1 MSCRLCPVKE
11 QKAGGTGGGGG
22 GGMSLRYLFFIILS
36 CLCAGRTYAES
47 AGQTPYPEKSRVII
61 RESEAV
67 VTTGNV
73 TITNPG
79 SRPWLMQAWLED
91 ENGVREGSVYPEISR
106 LEPVFS
112 RRLLIAPSLSQW
124 REGRERLNWLVVRLI
139 PSVERDGRSRLT
151 IPVVL
156 RLKVFLRSHTAG
168 AEQEKPVMSCERR
181 QDGQL
186 MLHNGGRHYVTLTEL
201 KDEQG
206 RMVEGV
212 PLMVE
217 PGALQLAGMRRA
229 AGTYEYGYVNDRGTI
244 DYGRVACR

>member
-1 MSCRLCPVKE
+1 
-11 QKAGGTGGGGG
+11 
-22 GGMSLRYLFFIILS
+22 MSLRYMVFIVIS

-67 VTTGNV
+67 VTTGNL

-91 ENGVREGSVYPEISR
+91 ENGVREGNVYPEISR

-156 RLKVFLRSHTAG
+156 RLKVFLRSHAAG
-168 AEQEKPVMSCERR
+168 AEQEKPVLSCEHR
-181 QDGQL
+181 QGGML
-186 MLHNGGRHYVTLTEL
+186 ILHNSGKHYVTLMEL
-201 KDEQG
+201 KDGQD
-206 RMVEGV
+206 RMQEGL
-212 PLMVE
+212 PLMVA
-217 PGALQLAGMRRA
+217 PGGLQSVSGIAPGE
-229 AGTYEYGYVNDRGTI
+229 YEYGYVDDLGI
-244 DYGRVACR
+244 IEYGRVTCR

>member
-1 MSCRLCPVKE
+1 
-11 QKAGGTGGGGG
+11 
-22 GGMSLRYLFFIILS
+22 MSLRYMVFIVIS

-67 VTTGNV
+67 VTTGNL

-91 ENGVREGSVYPEISR
+91 ENGVREGRVYPEISR

-124 REGRERLNWLVVRLI
+124 REGREGRERLNWLVVRLI

-168 AEQEKPVMSCERR
+168 AEQEKPVLTCERR

-201 KDEQG
+201 KDGQG
-206 RMVEGV
+206 RMAEEL
-212 PLMVE
+212 PLMLA
-217 PGALQLAGMRRA
+217 PGAQQSAGSGMT
-229 AGTYEYGYVNDRGTI
+229 AGEYAYGYVDDRGII
-244 DYGRVACR
+244 DYGRVMCR

>member
-1 MSCRLCPVKE
+1 
-11 QKAGGTGGGGG
+11 
-22 GGMSLRYLFFIILS
+22 MSLRYMVFIVLS

-67 VTTGNV
+67 VTTGNL

-91 ENGVREGSVYPEISR
+91 ENGVREGHVYPEISR

-124 REGRERLNWLVVRLI
+124 REGREGLNWLVVRLI

-156 RLKVFLRSHTAG
+156 RLKVFLRSRTAG
-168 AEQEKPVMSCERR
+168 IEQEKPELFCER
-181 QDGQL
+181 QQGGIL
-186 MLHNGGRHYVTLTEL
+186 TLHNLGRHYVTLTAL

-206 RMVEGV
+206 RDAVGGM
-212 PLMVE
+212 LMLE
-217 PGALQLAGMRRA
+217 PRTQQSVGNEMKPGE
-229 AGTYEYGYVNDRGTI
+229 YEYGYVDDWGFI
-244 DYGRVACR
+244 EYGRVTCS

>member
-1 MSCRLCPVKE
+1 
-11 QKAGGTGGGGG
+11 
-22 GGMSLRYLFFIILS
+22 MSLRYMVFIVLS

-67 VTTGNV
+67 VTTGNL

-91 ENGVREGSVYPEISR
+91 ENGVREGHVYPEISR

-124 REGRERLNWLVVRLI
+124 REGREGLNWLVVRLI

-156 RLKVFLRSHTAG
+156 RLKVYLRSRTSG
-168 AEQEKPVMSCERR
+168 AEQEVPQLTCERR

-201 KDEQG
+201 KDGQG
-206 RMVEGV
+206 RLAEGP
-212 PLMVE
+212 PLMVA
-217 PGALQLAGMRRA
+217 PGGQQAAGSGMS
-229 AGTYEYGYVNDRGTI
+229 AGTYEYGYVDDRGII
-244 DYGRVACR
+244 DYGRVMCR

>member
-1 MSCRLCPVKE
+1 
-11 QKAGGTGGGGG
+11 
-22 GGMSLRYLFFIILS
+22 MSLRYMVFIAIS

-67 VTTGNV
+67 VTTGNL

-79 SRPWLMQAWLED
+79 SRPWLMQTWLED
-91 ENGVREGSVYPEISR
+91 ENGVREGHVYPELSR
-106 LEPVFS
+106 LEPDFS
-112 RRLLIAPSLSQW
+112 RRLLIAPSLTQW
-124 REGRERLNWLVVRLI
+124 REGREGLNWLVIRLI
-139 PSVERDGRSRLT
+139 PSVGRDGRSRLT

-201 KDEQG
+201 KDGQG
-206 RMVEGV
+206 RMAEEL
-212 PLMVE
+212 PLMVA
-217 PGALQLAGMRRA
+217 PGGQQSAGSGMA
-229 AGTYEYGYVNDRGTI
+229 AGTYEYGYVDDQGVINTGEI
-244 DYGRVACR
+244 QC

>member
-1 MSCRLCPVKE
+1 
-11 QKAGGTGGGGG
+11 
-22 GGMSLRYLFFIILS
+22 MSLRYIVFIVMY

-67 VTTGNV
+67 VTTGNL

-91 ENGVREGSVYPEISR
+91 ENGVREGRVYPEISR

-112 RRLLIAPSLSQW
+112 RRLLIVPSLSQW
-124 REGRERLNWLVVRLI
+124 REEKEGLNWLVVRLI

-201 KDEQG
+201 KGGQG
-206 RMVEGV
+206 RIAEEL
-212 PLMVE
+212 PLMVA
-217 PGALQLAGMRRA
+217 PGGQQSAGSGMT
-229 AGTYEYGYVNDRGTI
+229 AGTYEYGYVDDRGVINTGEI
-244 DYGRVACR
+244 QC